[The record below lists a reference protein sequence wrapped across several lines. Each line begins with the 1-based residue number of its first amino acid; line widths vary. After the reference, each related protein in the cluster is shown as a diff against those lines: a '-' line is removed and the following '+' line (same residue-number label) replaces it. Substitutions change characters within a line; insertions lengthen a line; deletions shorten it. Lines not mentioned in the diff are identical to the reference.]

1 MDQRMPKRR
10 FGLLLTADRGYLK
23 YAIVNVSIFF
33 DSRGVGFAYWFRVL
47 TSVGRHSL
55 TPLFCCTPFLIP
67 TLVLRIGN
75 VCILFVFRQ
84 VVFVNIFSAFAIL
97 GSFPAERAQYS
108 SFSDLS
114 RKRSPQQ
121 ILARSNRGRVVE
133 SGCEERFDR
142 TRPETT
148 WAPMSCAA
156 HF

>member
-1 MDQRMPKRR
+1 MPKRR
-10 FGLLLTADRGYLK
+10 FGLLLTADSGYLN

-47 TSVGRHSL
+47 TSVGRHSR

-97 GSFPAERAQYS
+97 GSFPAATFDYSLFFRFTSQAFPSADFGSLESRA
-108 SFSDLS
+108 
-114 RKRSPQQ
+114 
-121 ILARSNRGRVVE
+121 
-133 SGCEERFDR
+133 C
-142 TRPETT
+142 
-148 WAPMSCAA
+148 C
-156 HF
+156 

>member
-1 MDQRMPKRR
+1 MPKRR
-10 FGLLLTADRGYLK
+10 FGLLLTADSGYLN

-47 TSVGRHSL
+47 TSVGRHSR

-97 GSFPAERAQYS
+97 GSFPAATFDYSLFFRFTSQAFPPADFGSLESRA
-108 SFSDLS
+108 
-114 RKRSPQQ
+114 
-121 ILARSNRGRVVE
+121 
-133 SGCEERFDR
+133 C
-142 TRPETT
+142 
-148 WAPMSCAA
+148 C
-156 HF
+156 